1 MLPPWDG
8 EGGPCPWLSQMRG
21 AGFHSG
27 RSAELLV
34 YSAARGTDRFLR
46 HTVEGKK
53 LSNRSFIVQQNVL
66 TTETMLKTPKSSTF
80 SS

>member
-8 EGGPCPWLSQMRG
+8 EGSPCPWLSEMH
-21 AGFHSG
+21 AVGFGSG
-27 RSAELLV
+27 RSAELV
-34 YSAARGTDRFLR
+34 VSSAARGTDRFLR

-53 LSNRSFIVQQNVL
+53 LRNRSFIVQQNVL
-66 TTETMLKTPKSSTF
+66 TTETILRTPKSSTF